1 MKEAISRKTLRDFGL
16 LLGGALL
23 VYCVWPWLRWGEP
36 VRLWAGGVGA
46 LLGGMGLIVPEVLK
60 YPYKGWM
67 VLGHAL
73 GWVNTRIILGIVFYG
88 VVTPMGVIMKMKGRD
103 AMHRNIDSEASTY
116 RVVRQPRPAL
126 HMKNMF

>member
-1 MKEAISRKTLRDFGL
+1 M
-16 LLGGALL
+16 
-23 VYCVWPWLRWGEP
+23 
-36 VRLWAGGVGA
+36 RLWAGGVGA
-46 LLGGMGLIVPEVLK
+46 LLGGIGLIVPEVLK

-88 VVTPMGVIMKMKGRD
+88 VVTPMGLVMKMKGRD
-103 AMHRNIDSEASTY
+103 PMHRNIDSEASTY
-116 RVVRQPRPAL
+116 RVVRQPRPVL